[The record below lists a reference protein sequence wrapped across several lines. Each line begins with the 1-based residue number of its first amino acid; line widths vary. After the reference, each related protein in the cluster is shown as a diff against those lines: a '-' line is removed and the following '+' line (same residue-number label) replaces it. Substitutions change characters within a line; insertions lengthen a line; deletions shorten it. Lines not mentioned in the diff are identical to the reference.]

1 MPTASAKQKRE
12 ARDIVRRRDG
22 HRCQMCG
29 ASVLNIPSS
38 VHHRINKGA
47 GGSAKLE
54 RPSLLVRLCGDGV
67 RGCHGWVTN
76 EPRMAGL
83 TGWLLPK
90 NNPDIDSTREPLLT
104 YAGWV
109 LLDDAGNRMACA
121 TPDRV
126 GWVLPPGGAA

>member
-1 MPTASAKQKRE
+1 MPAASARAKRE
-12 ARDIVRRRDG
+12 ARDIVRIRDG

-29 ASVLNIPSS
+29 ASVLNVPSS
-38 VHHRINKGA
+38 VHHRINKGS

-67 RGCHGWVTN
+67 HGCHGWIGR

-90 NNPDIDSTREPLLT
+90 NNPDIDPTQEPLLT
-104 YAGWV
+104 YDGWV
-109 LLDDAGNRMACA
+109 LLADDGTRVSCLP
-121 TPDRV
+121 PDRV